1 MLKKIGLIALSLL
14 GCAVFAKDS
23 AQGTTG
29 LAAAPETYKF
39 GDMEVV
45 AIQDA
50 PNAIPLK
57 TFRGRDEATMRAL
70 VPDGRV
76 PASFNVFLIR
86 KDGLTML
93 VDAGN
98 GGRRGSLLR
107 QLKEIGVEPASVNV
121 VLLTHMHNDH
131 IGGLLT
137 EDGSAAFPNA
147 IVRVALPEREYW
159 NNQGAQLPR
168 KVLSASEGRVKPFSF
183 DETLEGGIV
192 ARDAVGHTP
201 GHALFEAGG
210 VKFIGDLIHGAA
222 LQFPIPEIY
231 ATYDVDP
238 AAAIRTRRRILETA
252 ARNGDVLVGAHLPY
266 PGIVTVQ
273 RKADDSYECIPLQ
286 AEK

>member
-1 MLKKIGLIALSLL
+1 MLKKIGWIALCLL
-14 GCAVFAKDS
+14 GCAAFAKER
-23 AQGTTG
+23 AQGTES
-29 LAAAPETYKF
+29 AAAPATYKF
-39 GDMEVV
+39 GEMEVV

-50 PNAIPLK
+50 PNAIPLR

-70 VPDGRV
+70 VPDGRA

-98 GGRRGSLLR
+98 GGRRGTLLR
-107 QLKEIGVEPASVNV
+107 QLKELGVDPAGVDV

-137 EDGSAAFPNA
+137 EDGNAAFPNA
-147 IVRVALPEREYW
+147 VVRVALPEKEYW
-159 NNQGAQLPR
+159 DNQGAPLPR
-168 KVLSASEGRVKPFSF
+168 KALAASQGRVKPFSF

-192 ARDAVGHTP
+192 ARGAVGHTP
-201 GHALFEAGG
+201 GHALFDAGG

-222 LQFPIPEIY
+222 LQFPIPEIC

-238 AAAIRTRRRILETA
+238 AEATRTRKRVLEAA
-252 ARNGDVLVGAHLPY
+252 ARDGDVLIGAHLPH
-266 PGIVTVQ
+266 PGVVAVR
-273 RKADDSYECIPLQ
+273 RKADGSFECVPLRP
-286 AEK
+286 KK